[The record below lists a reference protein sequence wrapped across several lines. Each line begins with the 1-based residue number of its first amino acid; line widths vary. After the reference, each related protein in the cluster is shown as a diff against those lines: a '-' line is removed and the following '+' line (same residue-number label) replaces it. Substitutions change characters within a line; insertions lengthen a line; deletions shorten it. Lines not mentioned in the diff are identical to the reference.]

1 MFTHQI
7 QYHKI
12 LNPKIWL
19 PDNTMNSAVR
29 RVIISIATDFIDY
42 MHAIGF
48 NINRK
53 DILDI
58 VIYGSNANYFYDR
71 NSDID
76 VYILANLD
84 DIQEKYK
91 EIDFFTLYKSLL
103 HTWRRQFKL
112 QIRGL
117 RIDLSLENISKPKHG
132 PGWWRSGP
140 AYSIVHDK
148 WIHELGRLD
157 KKTICEYRRLAKRKA
172 KEILKQAR
180 EVVASN
186 GRLDEFVRL
195 QQKLRDDAMR
205 NNCQQPLVPETMA
218 YKMLRESG
226 LFRRLLMASAQR
238 RAVTQ
243 FKVDKR

>member
-7 QYHKI
+7 QYHKT

-19 PDNTMNSAVR
+19 PDNTMDSAVR
-29 RVIISIATDFIDY
+29 RTITAIAADFIDY

-48 NINRK
+48 QISRK

-58 VIYGSNANYFYDR
+58 VIYGSNANYFYDK

-76 VYILANLD
+76 VYILADLD
-84 DIQEKYK
+84 AIQEKYK

-103 HTWRRQFKL
+103 HTWGRQFKL

-117 RIDLSLENISKPKHG
+117 HIDLSLENVNKPKHA

-140 AYSIVHDK
+140 AYSIIHNK
-148 WIHELGRLD
+148 WIHELVRVDEKILR
-157 KKTICEYRRLAKRKA
+157 EYRRLARQRVH
-172 KEILKQAR
+172 EVLRQAR

-186 GRLDEFVRL
+186 GRLDEFVHL

-205 NNCQQPLVPETMA
+205 NNCPQPLVPETMA
-218 YKMLRESG
+218 YKMLRGSG
-226 LFRRLLMASAQR
+226 LFRRLLMTSSQR
-238 RAVTQ
+238 RAVAQ
-243 FKVDKR
+243 FKVD

>member
-1 MFTHQI
+1 MFTSQI
-7 QYHKI
+7 QYHKT

-19 PDNTMNSAVR
+19 PDNTMDPAVR
-29 RVIISIATDFIDY
+29 RVIISIAADFIDY

-48 NINRK
+48 QINRN

-58 VIYGSNANYFYDR
+58 VIYGSNANYFYDKS
-71 NSDID
+71 SDID

-112 QIRGL
+112 QIHGL
-117 RIDLSLENISKPKHG
+117 HIDLSLENVNKPKHG

-140 AYSIVHDK
+140 AYSIIHNK
-148 WIHELGRLD
+148 WIHKLVRLD
-157 KKTICEYRRLAKRKA
+157 EKTIREYRRLARQKA
-172 KEILKQAR
+172 KEILNQAHK
-180 EVVASN
+180 VIASN
-186 GRLDEFVRL
+186 GRLDEFVHH

-205 NNCQQPLVPETMA
+205 NNCPQPLVPETMA
-218 YKMLRESG
+218 YKMLRGSG
-226 LFRRLLMASAQR
+226 LFRRLLMTSSQL
-238 RAVTQ
+238 RAIAQ
-243 FKVDKR
+243 FKVD

>member
-1 MFTHQI
+1 MD
-7 QYHKI
+7 
-12 LNPKIWL
+12 P
-19 PDNTMNSAVR
+19 AVR

-48 NINRK
+48 NITRN

-58 VIYGSNANYFYDR
+58 VIYGSNANYFYDKD
-71 NSDID
+71 SDID
-76 VYILANLD
+76 VYILADLD

-117 RIDLSLENISKPKHG
+117 HIDLSLENINKPKHA

-140 AYSIVHDK
+140 AYSIMHNK
-148 WIHELGRLD
+148 WIHELVRIDD
-157 KKTICEYRRLAKRKA
+157 KTLREYRKLAKQRVKTV
-172 KEILKQAR
+172 LTQAR

-205 NNCQQPLVPETMA
+205 NNCPQPLVPETMA
-218 YKMLRESG
+218 YKMLRGSG
-226 LFRRLLMASAQR
+226 LFRRLLMTSSQR
-238 RAVTQ
+238 RAVAQ
-243 FKVDKR
+243 FKVD

>member
-1 MFTHQI
+1 MD
-7 QYHKI
+7 
-12 LNPKIWL
+12 P
-19 PDNTMNSAVR
+19 AVR
-29 RVIISIATDFIDY
+29 RVIISIAMDFIDY

-48 NINRK
+48 NITRN

-58 VIYGSNANYFYDR
+58 VIYGSNANYFYDKD
-71 NSDID
+71 SDID

-84 DIQEKYK
+84 EIQEKYK

-117 RIDLSLENISKPKHG
+117 HIDLSLENINKPKHA

-140 AYSIVHDK
+140 AYSIMHNR
-148 WIHELGRLD
+148 WIHELVRIDD
-157 KKTICEYRRLAKRKA
+157 KTLREYRKLAKQRVKTV
-172 KEILKQAR
+172 LTQAR

-205 NNCQQPLVPETMA
+205 NNCPQPLVPETMA
-218 YKMLRESG
+218 YKMLRGSG
-226 LFRRLLMASAQR
+226 LFRRLLMTSSQR
-238 RAVTQ
+238 RAVAQ
-243 FKVDKR
+243 FKVD

>member
-1 MFTHQI
+1 MD
-7 QYHKI
+7 
-12 LNPKIWL
+12 P
-19 PDNTMNSAVR
+19 AVR
-29 RVIISIATDFIDY
+29 RVIVSIAMDFIDY

-48 NINRK
+48 NITRN

-58 VIYGSNANYFYDR
+58 VIYGSNANYFYDKD
-71 NSDID
+71 SDID

-84 DIQEKYK
+84 EIQEKYK

-117 RIDLSLENISKPKHG
+117 HIDLSLENINKPKHA

-140 AYSIVHDK
+140 AYSIMHNK
-148 WIHELGRLD
+148 WIHELVRIDD
-157 KKTICEYRRLAKRKA
+157 KTLREYRKLAKQRVKTV
-172 KEILKQAR
+172 LTQAR

-205 NNCQQPLVPETMA
+205 NNCPQPLVPETMA
-218 YKMLRESG
+218 YKMLRGSG
-226 LFRRLLMASAQR
+226 LFRRLLMTSSQR
-238 RAVTQ
+238 RAVAQ
-243 FKVDKR
+243 FKVD

>member
-1 MFTHQI
+1 MD
-7 QYHKI
+7 
-12 LNPKIWL
+12 P
-19 PDNTMNSAVR
+19 AVR
-29 RVIISIATDFIDY
+29 RVIVSIAMDFIDY

-48 NINRK
+48 NITRN

-71 NSDID
+71 DSDID

-84 DIQEKYK
+84 EIQEKYK

-117 RIDLSLENISKPKHG
+117 HIDLSLENINKPKHA

-140 AYSIVHDK
+140 AYSIMHNK
-148 WIHELGRLD
+148 WIHELVRIDD
-157 KKTICEYRRLAKRKA
+157 KTLREYRKLAKQRVKTV
-172 KEILKQAR
+172 LTQAR

-205 NNCQQPLVPETMA
+205 NNCPQPLVPETMA
-218 YKMLRESG
+218 YKMLRGSG
-226 LFRRLLMASAQR
+226 LFRRLLMTSSQR
-238 RAVTQ
+238 RAVAQ
-243 FKVDKR
+243 FKVD